1 MYITVHVRKHEKTKY
16 FPPNKKNNVFRR
28 CGLNRLEEL
37 RTVFIFKLK
46 KNGDIGYYWAWK
58 RQKTSELFDV
68 LYIFQFIPQKI
79 NYVYN
84 YETNR

>member
-1 MYITVHVRKHEKTKY
+1 MYITVHVHKHEKTKY

-28 CGLNRLEEL
+28 GGLNRLEEP

-46 KNGDIGYYWAWK
+46 KNGDIGYYWALK

-68 LYIFQFIPQKI
+68 L
-79 NYVYN
+79 
-84 YETNR
+84 